1 MKRYINTALLYAVL
15 AMAGGVFYR
24 EFTKLNGY
32 TDPTALSVVHTHYF
46 LLGMVFFLLLLLLEK
61 NFSFTGA
68 RTGRIL
74 AVYHAGL
81 NLTAALL
88 AVRGVTQVLG
98 RRSPRVRMR
107 PSPVWPGSGIS
118 CSASA
123 WSCCFCRSGAAQ
135 RPYIN
140 DQSRHPVNCGNPAKQ
155 TG

>member
-15 AMAGGVFYR
+15 AMAGGVLYR

-98 RRSPRVRMR
+98 TTLSPGADAAVSGLAGVGHILLGVSLVLLLLQIRRSA
-107 PSPVWPGSGIS
+107 
-118 CSASA
+118 ASV
-123 WSCCFCRSGAAQ
+123 
-135 RPYIN
+135 
-140 DQSRHPVNCGNPAKQ
+140 HK
-155 TG
+155 